1 MDKGLW
7 LYGFIIS
14 AGTEGLHSVM
24 KFMGYAKSEK
34 KAEAGKAAG
43 QVRLYSV
50 MQQMASIKAQ

>member
-34 KAEAGKAAG
+34 RAEAKKAA
-43 QVRLYSV
+43 R
-50 MQQMASIKAQ
+50 